1 MSRKLFPIGI
11 GLAAL
16 LCGSVYTLAARNSEG
31 TAASGAM
38 IDDERLIGRPIGPA
52 CSDKPWPHYESNCV
66 HDIRQPAGKARA
78 VRIVSAD
85 RLPGTPLAQVALRFV
100 FDGSTERH

>member
-11 GLAAL
+11 GIAVL

-31 TAASGAM
+31 TAAPGAM
-38 IDDERLIGRPIGPA
+38 TDGTRWTSRPIGPA
-52 CSDKPWPHYESNCV
+52 CSNKPWPYYESNCV
-66 HDIRQPAGKARA
+66 RDIRQPAGEARA
-78 VRIVSAD
+78 VRIVSTD

-100 FDGSTERH
+100 FDGSIERH